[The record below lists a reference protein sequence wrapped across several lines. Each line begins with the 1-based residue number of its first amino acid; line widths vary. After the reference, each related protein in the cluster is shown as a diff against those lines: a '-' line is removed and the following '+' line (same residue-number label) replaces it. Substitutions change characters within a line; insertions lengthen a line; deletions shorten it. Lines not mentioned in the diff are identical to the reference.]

1 MSKYCFFISVLF
13 VLISLASIV
22 HFGSKLWQCTGNNVT
37 LGMFQI
43 SSITL
48 KNSELEMAGLGI
60 FAMKFYVNFTCN
72 IQNVCLFG
80 PRRSWF
86 GVCMAMAKTATLRSN
101 NFWNCLAANCGPWW
115 VWSFFGTPTDSGHTP
130 KRKNSRITFT
140 LESLALLK
148 EHLDLLSTDPAL
160 SLFHHPC
167 FWHQNEQMV
176 DNNHVSFWNGIMKRW
191 TIFNYNFVSLLCPQ
205 THCNHCTCWQS
216 K

>member
-1 MSKYCFFISVLF
+1 
-13 VLISLASIV
+13 
-22 HFGSKLWQCTGNNVT
+22 
-37 LGMFQI
+37 MFQI

-60 FAMKFYVNFTCN
+60 FAMKFYVNSWSPRSTSHN
-72 IQNVCLFG
+72 IQNVRLFG

-86 GVCMAMAKTATLRSN
+86 GHSMAMAKTAPMRSN

-115 VWSFFGTPTDSGHTP
+115 VWVFFGTP
-130 KRKNSRITFT
+130 KWKNSRITFT
-140 LESLALLK
+140 LESL
-148 EHLDLLSTDPAL
+148 EERLDLLSTDPAP

-167 FWHQNEQMV
+167 LWHQNEQMV
-176 DNNHVSFWNGIMKRW
+176 DNNHVSFWNGIMKRR